1 MEELDDKVLTLT
13 ELERIFDLANQ
24 LGINYIGVKIQMQG
38 FDEPEIIINPKE
50 NFESK
55 LEYYK
60 KAYNEDLTLKT
71 FNGIKIIGCESGDNF
86 QEIQDWLI
94 S

>member
-1 MEELDDKVLTLT
+1 MKELYDEVLTLT
-13 ELERIFDLANQ
+13 ELEKTFDLANQ
-24 LGINYIGVKIQMQG
+24 LGMNYIGVMIQMQG
-38 FDEPEIIINPKE
+38 FETEVIINPKE

-60 KAYNEDLTLKT
+60 EAYNEDLTLKT
-71 FNGIKIIGCESGDNF
+71 FSGIKIIGCESGDSF

-94 S
+94 R